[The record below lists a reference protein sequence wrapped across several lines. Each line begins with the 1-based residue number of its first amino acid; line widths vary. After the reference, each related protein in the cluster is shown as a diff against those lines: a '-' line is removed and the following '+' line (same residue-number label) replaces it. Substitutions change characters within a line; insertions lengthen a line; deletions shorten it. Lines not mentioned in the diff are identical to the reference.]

1 MSGTEGLGGP
11 CPRCGEM
18 NCYIKKGSGT
28 WYTFIACPSCYFAY
42 GENADN
48 MQEQTGG
55 VIGGAEV
62 WQSLI
67 YARDINSLDEIH
79 GWLEEDKQFTTD
91 SPFRFSDDEE
101 HWLNTCVV
109 SEEVL
114 DGLVSAY
121 SELKH

>member
-18 NCYIKKGSGT
+18 NCYINKGSGT
-28 WYTFIACPSCYFAY
+28 WYTFIACPSCYFA
-42 GENADN
+42 
-48 MQEQTGG
+48 
-55 VIGGAEV
+55 AEV

-109 SEEVL
+109 SEKVL